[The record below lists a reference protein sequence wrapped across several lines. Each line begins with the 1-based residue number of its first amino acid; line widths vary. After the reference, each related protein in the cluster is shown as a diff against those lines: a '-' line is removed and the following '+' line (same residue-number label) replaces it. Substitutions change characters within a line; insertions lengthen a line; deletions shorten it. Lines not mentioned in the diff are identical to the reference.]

1 MTLSSPPY
9 RQRVEKVLGHVPPL
23 ASFPGAT
30 DAAHFQLTAGIPT
43 VAAFGPGLL
52 TRAHS
57 PNERLDAGSAST
69 AARIYALTALHYL
82 AGTETG

>member
-1 MTLSSPPY
+1 
-9 RQRVEKVLGHVPPL
+9 VLGEAPPL

-57 PNERLDAGSAST
+57 PNERLDASSTST

-82 AGTETG
+82 ARPAAG